1 MPGETLESALEAA
14 QRFARQ
20 GLPTTVTHL
29 GENVTT
35 ERQAKDVVLHYLSAL
50 DRIAEAGLDTEIS
63 VKLTHLGFDA
73 GSDLAFDNL
82 AQLIGAA
89 RERKRWM
96 WIDMEASPYAEGTVA
111 IYRRALS
118 LSSDVGLCVQAY
130 LRRTAQ
136 DVEDLL
142 PLSPSLRLVK
152 GAYREPE
159 DVALR
164 GRQAI
169 DANFLRLSERLLAGR
184 RDGRIRRFAVATHD
198 LGLIERIEVLA
209 AGMGLSSK
217 EQYEVQMLYG
227 IRQADQFRLA
237 RAGQPTRC
245 LIAYGPAW
253 YPWYMRRL
261 AERPTNLWF
270 VARNLFSRRPTTL
283 AD

>member
-1 MPGETLESALEAA
+1 MGLGREALLWAARNSWLRRRVPRLPFVRRAVLQFMPGETLESALEAA

-111 IYRRALS
+111 IYRPALS
-118 LSSDVGLCVQAY
+118 FCSAVG
-130 LRRTAQ
+130 
-136 DVEDLL
+136 
-142 PLSPSLRLVK
+142 
-152 GAYREPE
+152 
-159 DVALR
+159 
-164 GRQAI
+164 
-169 DANFLRLSERLLAGR
+169 
-184 RDGRIRRFAVATHD
+184 
-198 LGLIERIEVLA
+198 
-209 AGMGLSSK
+209 
-217 EQYEVQMLYG
+217 
-227 IRQADQFRLA
+227 
-237 RAGQPTRC
+237 
-245 LIAYGPAW
+245 
-253 YPWYMRRL
+253 
-261 AERPTNLWF
+261 
-270 VARNLFSRRPTTL
+270 
-283 AD
+283 